1 MKLERSG
8 NQGGGREINDMD
20 IKTPAPKTT
29 HGKFNY
35 SSYPSLSFQTK
46 LWQADFDVHSESH
59 LLAENPVSSVF
70 PFDNLTSAVPL
81 IDVST
86 LQVNRG
92 DM

>member
-46 LWQADFDVHSESH
+46 L
-59 LLAENPVSSVF
+59 
-70 PFDNLTSAVPL
+70 
-81 IDVST
+81 
-86 LQVNRG
+86 
-92 DM
+92 

>member
-20 IKTPAPKTT
+20 IKTPAPQTT

-46 LWQADFDVHSESH
+46 L
-59 LLAENPVSSVF
+59 
-70 PFDNLTSAVPL
+70 
-81 IDVST
+81 
-86 LQVNRG
+86 
-92 DM
+92 